1 MKNFFMRYNEITG
14 LKDKYKNLNFPSYT
28 LLKFKMAFIN
38 NLYFGSSFHFKN
50 KIFSKKYFKSSNQK
64 KCKLYKN
71 RMKETIESK
80 NSEERKQWFESIL
93 SVREKTEDRVIE
105 NWKKTAFNVLQNTPF
120 PSKNDESWKLTDL
133 SNFFKMRFQKK
144 SEKTLS
150 ESKIIEEY
158 LVPEL
163 KNRIIFIDGHYQKQ
177 LSNLDNLENKIN
189 FLSLDK
195 LNGNKKIEIFES
207 MLKGESGM
215 DGGFFSILN
224 IACLNDI
231 FLLEAKK
238 DIVLDEPIHLIFI
251 GTNEEVANYVNS
263 RILIIGGEK
272 SSFKIIQHHSSYN
285 QSKYFENSATN
296 ILLKE
301 EAKLDFSYV
310 NEISEKSCHI
320 SSIHADLNKNS
331 KLNVLTTV
339 FGGFMSRIS
348 LGVDLNGVGA
358 YIEINGASITDN
370 KNINDFHSRISHN
383 YPECK
388 SSQNQ
393 KNLVSGKGRSVFAG
407 KIQVQ
412 HGSTCTE
419 ADQLCKTL
427 LLSPESRIDSLP
439 ILEINNEDVK
449 CTHGATVS
457 DLDQNQVFYFQSR
470 GVSIE
475 SAKFLLTLGFIQEI
489 MDRLPPG
496 LRQRLSDNVVKI
508 I

>member
-1 MKNFFMRYNEITG
+1 MRYNEITG

-285 QSKYFENSATN
+285 QSKYFE
-296 ILLKE
+296 
-301 EAKLDFSYV
+301 
-310 NEISEKSCHI
+310 
-320 SSIHADLNKNS
+320 
-331 KLNVLTTV
+331 
-339 FGGFMSRIS
+339 
-348 LGVDLNGVGA
+348 
-358 YIEINGASITDN
+358 
-370 KNINDFHSRISHN
+370 
-383 YPECK
+383 
-388 SSQNQ
+388 
-393 KNLVSGKGRSVFAG
+393 
-407 KIQVQ
+407 
-412 HGSTCTE
+412 
-419 ADQLCKTL
+419 
-427 LLSPESRIDSLP
+427 
-439 ILEINNEDVK
+439 
-449 CTHGATVS
+449 
-457 DLDQNQVFYFQSR
+457 
-470 GVSIE
+470 
-475 SAKFLLTLGFIQEI
+475 
-489 MDRLPPG
+489 
-496 LRQRLSDNVVKI
+496 
-508 I
+508 